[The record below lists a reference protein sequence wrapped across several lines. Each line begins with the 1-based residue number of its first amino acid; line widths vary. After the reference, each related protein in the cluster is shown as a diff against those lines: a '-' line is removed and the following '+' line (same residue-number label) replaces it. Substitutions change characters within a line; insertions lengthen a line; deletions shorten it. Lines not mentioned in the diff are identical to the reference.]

1 MPEKSGEALP
11 KEEKPN
17 EPAGFAC
24 GEDSGGGRGR
34 DGVKEGAI
42 GSAEAPLRA
51 DCADRADRADR
62 ADLADCAGCADRA
75 DCADRVDHAD
85 CANCADA
92 VLPASVKPAHLAEAA
107 AALGRGEA
115 VVFPTDTVL
124 GLGVSV
130 ESAANPHLLFD
141 IKRRDEG
148 KPVAWLVSGTDDL
161 RRYGA
166 AVPELAV
173 ELAKRYWPGP
183 LTLVVRASEA
193 VPTAFRGANG
203 SIGLRMPNH
212 PAALALVQAAGCP
225 LATTSANIAGEPAP
239 ARFEDLDPRIAAKAG
254 CVFAGRGSSA
264 GEEILGDGRLST
276 EDSSPISGSALV
288 PDPVSAAS
296 AEGVDEG
303 GKKPDCD
310 CPTVSAAFS
319 EGVGEEALAEGEPPC
334 ALPAAAASR
343 ASGASGEASTVV
355 DFTGASP
362 RILREGAVKMSD
374 IENLAEELASREAGP
389 GAAPEAPAAW
399 SEVVREEASFPSA
412 DGASTIHARW
422 WLPACALRPAQAP
435 RLDQPTESDQPAPS
449 TQPAESTPPIQPA
462 ETQAPRAVVQLV
474 HGMAEHIGRYDQ
486 FAAFLAE
493 AGFAVCGHDHIGH
506 GASASSPADWGC
518 LPPKTGADVM
528 VEDAHRMRQ
537 LAATRF
543 PGVPHVIFGHSMGSF
558 VVRSYV
564 ARHGAGLAGAVVC
577 GTGNQALLLSKSG
590 NALANLL
597 CALRGPRFVSGLLH
611 NMAVGAYGKA
621 VKNARTPDDW
631 ICTDPAVVDA
641 YAADSACG
649 YRFSAGGYAALTSL
663 TAEVVT
669 EACAA
674 RIPKDLSVLFIAGAE
689 DPVGDFGRGV
699 EAAADLV
706 KKAGVADVTT
716 VIYEGMRHEV
726 LNERGRERVWA
737 DVAEWMEKH
746 ALP

>member
-1 MPEKSGEALP
+1 MPEESGEALP
-11 KEEKPN
+11 KEEKLS

-24 GEDSGGGRGR
+24 GEEGVGAKGR

-51 DCADRADRADR
+51 DCADRADRAGCADR
-62 ADLADCAGCADRA
+62 ADRTSRA
-75 DCADRVDHAD
+75 DCADRVDHAG
-85 CANCADA
+85 CTNHADA

-107 AALGRGEA
+107 AVLGRGEA

-130 ESAANPHLLFD
+130 ESAASPHLLFG

-148 KPVAWLVSGTDDL
+148 KPVAWLVSGADDL

-166 AVPELAV
+166 GVPELAV
-173 ELAKRYWPGP
+173 ELANRYWPGP

-193 VPTAFRGANG
+193 VPAAFRGANG

-212 PAALALVQAAGCP
+212 PAALALVRAAGCP

-254 CVFAGRGSSA
+254 CVFAGHEFLA

-276 EDSSPISGSALV
+276 EGSSPISGSALV
-288 PDPVSAAS
+288 PDPVF
-296 AEGVDEG
+296 
-303 GKKPDCD
+303 
-310 CPTVSAAFS
+310 AAFS

-334 ALPAAAASR
+334 VSPAAA

-355 DFTGASP
+355 DFTSASP

-374 IENLAEELASREAGP
+374 IENLAEELALREAGS
-389 GAAPEAPAAW
+389 GASPEAPATW
-399 SEVVREEASFPSA
+399 GEVVREEASFPSA
-412 DGASTIHARW
+412 DDTSTIHARW

-435 RLDQPTESDQPAPS
+435 RPDQPTESDRPASS
-449 TQPAESTPPIQPA
+449 TQPTEPTPPKQPT

-528 VEDAHRMRQ
+528 VEDVHRMRQ

-558 VVRSYV
+558 VVRSYA
-564 ARHGAGLAGAVVC
+564 ARHGAELAGAVVC

-597 CALRGPRFVSGLLH
+597 CALCGSRFVSGLLH

-641 YAADSACG
+641 YAADPACG

-674 RIPKDLSVLFIAGAE
+674 RIPKDLPMLFIAGAE

-706 KKAGVADVTT
+706 KRAGVADVTT

-737 DVAEWMEKH
+737 DVAEWVEKH
-746 ALP
+746 ALS